1 MGNLLKT
8 LMKQAA
14 LDAEEQAELISY
26 EDARVVSAESESFG
40 LGQKIWWKPDPATP
54 ELGPGTILCRKIDYR
69 LLQKKT
75 VNHGPQMEEDLHRCS
90 YGQVVSKVLVQ
101 FRRMERIVIPSTIT
115 RRGAHSPDRF
125 LEIADPTNNFVSCEC
140 DMPTVGPCFD
150 IRSCSCGKPF
160 ELVICYICGAIERI
174 PVANPEFIDPYP

>member
-1 MGNLLKT
+1 MGNLLT
-8 LMKQAA
+8 ALMKIAA
-14 LDAEEQAELISY
+14 VDAEEQAELISY

-54 ELGPGTILCRKIDYR
+54 ELGPGTILFRKIDYR

-101 FRRMERIVIPSTIT
+101 FQGMERIVIPSTIT
-115 RRGAHSPDRF
+115 KWGYHP
-125 LEIADPTNNFVSCEC
+125 
-140 DMPTVGPCFD
+140 FD
-150 IRSCSCGKPF
+150 DFFKTSQTG
-160 ELVICYICGAIERI
+160 
-174 PVANPEFIDPYP
+174 